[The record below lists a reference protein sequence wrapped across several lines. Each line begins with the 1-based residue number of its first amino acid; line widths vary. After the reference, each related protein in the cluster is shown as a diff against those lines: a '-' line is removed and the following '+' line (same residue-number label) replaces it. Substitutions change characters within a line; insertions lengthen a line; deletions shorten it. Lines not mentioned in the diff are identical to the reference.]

1 MDVLEKISELETSE
15 QLQTYFFIAAFIFMI
30 FSVIGWVIELFFRR
44 FVSTKRWINPGLL
57 KGPYLPIYGIGV
69 LFLTGYTFIL
79 LIFQDAFPSRA
90 LFDAT
95 VIVGIGLIMTA
106 IELIGG
112 LIFIKGM
119 KIKLWDY
126 SDRPLNFM
134 GIICPEFSLIWT
146 ALGAAFYYLLFDPL
160 VSLTVSFV
168 SISWFTLAVFLMGIF
183 YGVFLIDL
191 IQSLE
196 IAKKIKKMAVNSG
209 YIVKWEAFK
218 IHVRDRLNAIKKKSV
233 FMSPFKTSIPLSE
246 QFKSFTDAHKKNK
259 PDKEKNPD
267 DNKEND

>member
-1 MDVLEKISELETSE
+1 
-15 QLQTYFFIAAFIFMI
+15 
-30 FSVIGWVIELFFRR
+30 
-44 FVSTKRWINPGLL
+44 
-57 KGPYLPIYGIGV
+57 
-69 LFLTGYTFIL
+69 
-79 LIFQDAFPSRA
+79 
-90 LFDAT
+90 
-95 VIVGIGLIMTA
+95 
-106 IELIGG
+106 
-112 LIFIKGM
+112 
-119 KIKLWDY
+119 
-126 SDRPLNFM
+126 M

-146 ALGAAFYYLLFDPL
+146 ALGAAFYYLLFDPI

-259 PDKEKNPD
+259 PDKEKKPD

>member
-1 MDVLEKISELETSE
+1 M
-15 QLQTYFFIAAFIFMI
+15 
-30 FSVIGWVIELFFRR
+30 
-44 FVSTKRWINPGLL
+44 
-57 KGPYLPIYGIGV
+57 
-69 LFLTGYTFIL
+69 
-79 LIFQDAFPSRA
+79 FPA
-90 LFDAT
+90 LLFDAT
-95 VIVGIGLIMTA
+95 IIVGVGVIMTI

-126 SDRPLNFM
+126 SERPLNFM

-146 ALGAAFYYLLFDPL
+146 ALGAVFYYLLFEPI

-168 SISWFTLAVFLMGIF
+168 SLSWFTLAVFLMGIF

-196 IAKKIKKMAVNSG
+196 IAKKIKTMAVNSG
-209 YIVKWEAFK
+209 YTVKWEAFK
-218 IHVRDRLNAIKKKSV
+218 IHVKDRLNAIKKKSA

-259 PDKEKNPD
+259 PEERENPD
-267 DNKEND
+267 DDKEND